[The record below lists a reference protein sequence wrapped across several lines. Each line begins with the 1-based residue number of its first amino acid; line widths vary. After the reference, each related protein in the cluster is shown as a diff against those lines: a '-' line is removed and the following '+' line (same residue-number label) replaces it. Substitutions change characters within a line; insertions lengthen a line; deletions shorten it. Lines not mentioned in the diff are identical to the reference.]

1 MSDSITERG
10 GADAGEPF
18 LGRLREF
25 EGRSV
30 GPPEPSD
37 DPVNVPMI
45 RHWVEAM
52 GDTNPVYLDD
62 EAAKATGRDGVVAPA
77 VMLQVWSMKGLKSQ
91 GPRTRNEQSA
101 LLEILD
107 DAGFTSVVATNT
119 DQEYLRELVPGD
131 DLSTTSFIESVSEEK
146 ATGLGVGH
154 FVTTRTEYRDHDG
167 ELVGS
172 MMFRILKFK
181 PRPKVEP
188 KPNRPRPAVNLDNAF
203 FFEGARDGK
212 LLIQRCSPCGALRHP
227 PGPMCPR
234 CRSLDWETVQASG
247 KGTVYSFVVNH
258 YPQVPAF
265 DYPLAVALIELEEGV
280 RLVSNVIDIAPEA
293 VEVGLPVEVTFVAF
307 DDDLTLPQFRPVG
320 GDRPKPG
327 TGGPPA
333 DSTSTDR
340 SA

>member
-1 MSDSITERG
+1 MAED
-10 GADAGEPF
+10 DF
-18 LGRLREF
+18 LATLRAF

-30 GPPEPSD
+30 GPADPAD

-62 EAAKATGRDGVVAPA
+62 GAAQATGRQGIVAPA

-91 GPRTRNEQSA
+91 GPRQSSEQTN
-101 LLEILD
+101 LLNLLD
-107 DAGFTSVVATNT
+107 EAGFTSVVATNT

-131 DLSTTSFIESVSEEK
+131 ELTTTAFIESVSEEK

-154 FVTTRTEYRDHDG
+154 FVTTRTEYRDQDG

-181 PRPKVEP
+181 PREKAAAKMP
-188 KPNRPRPAVNLDNAF
+188 RPRPSTNLDNQF
-203 FFEGARDGK
+203 FFDGAKDGK
-212 LLIQRCSPCGALRHP
+212 LLIQTCSSCGALRHP

-234 CRSLDWETVQASG
+234 CQSLEWETVEASG
-247 KGTVYSFVVNH
+247 KGTVYSFVTNH

-265 DYPLAVALIELEEGV
+265 DYPLNVALIELEEGV
-280 RLVSNVIDIAPEA
+280 RLISNVVGVPAEDVEIGMA
-293 VEVGLPVEVTFVAF
+293 VEVEFTAF
-307 DDDLTLPQFRPVG
+307 DDELTLPQFRPVE
-320 GDRPKPG
+320 
-327 TGGPPA
+327 A
-333 DSTSTDR
+333 
-340 SA
+340 

>member
-1 MSDSITERG
+1 MTET
-10 GADAGEPF
+10 DF
-18 LGRLREF
+18 LATLRAF

-30 GPPEPSD
+30 GPAEPAD

-62 EAAKATGRDGVVAPA
+62 GAAQATGRDGIVAPA

-91 GPRTRNEQSA
+91 GPRQASEQTN
-101 LLEILD
+101 LLNLLD
-107 DAGFTSVVATNT
+107 EAGFTSVVATNT

-131 DLSTTSFIESVSEEK
+131 ELTTTAFIESVSEEK

-154 FVTTRTEYRDHDG
+154 FVTTRTEYRDQAG

-181 PRPKVEP
+181 PREKAAAKMP
-188 KPNRPRPAVNLDNAF
+188 RPRPSTNLDNQF
-203 FFEGARDGK
+203 FFDGAKDGK
-212 LLIQRCSPCGALRHP
+212 LLIQTCSSCGALRHP

-234 CRSLDWETVQASG
+234 CQSLEWETVEASG
-247 KGTVYSFVVNH
+247 KGTVYSFVTNH

-265 DYPLAVALIELEEGV
+265 DYPLNVALIELEEGV
-280 RLVSNVIDIAPEA
+280 RLISNVVGVPAEDVEIGMA
-293 VEVGLPVEVTFVAF
+293 VEVEFTAF
-307 DDDLTLPQFRPVG
+307 DDELTLPQFRPVE
-320 GDRPKPG
+320 
-327 TGGPPA
+327 A
-333 DSTSTDR
+333 
-340 SA
+340 